1 MAHNAD
7 FFDDVC
13 QQLAAIAVRKKKSM
27 KNKDIRIF
35 AMEHGVR
42 LWEIAKK
49 LGFSPETMSRRLRKE
64 LSLEEKEHM
73 KQAIMEVANEH

>member
-1 MAHNAD
+1 
-7 FFDDVC
+7 
-13 QQLAAIAVRKKKSM
+13 M

-64 LSLEEKEHM
+64 LSVEAKEQM
-73 KQAIMEVANEH
+73 KQAIMEVANER

>member
-1 MAHNAD
+1 
-7 FFDDVC
+7 
-13 QQLAAIAVRKKKSM
+13 M

-42 LWEIAKK
+42 LWEIANK

-64 LSLEEKEHM
+64 LSVEAKEQM

>member
-1 MAHNAD
+1 
-7 FFDDVC
+7 
-13 QQLAAIAVRKKKSM
+13 M

-35 AMEHGVR
+35 AMEHGAR

-64 LSLEEKEHM
+64 LSIEEKEHM
-73 KQAIMEVANEH
+73 KQAIMEVANER

>member
-1 MAHNAD
+1 
-7 FFDDVC
+7 
-13 QQLAAIAVRKKKSM
+13 M

-73 KQAIMEVANEH
+73 EQAIMEVANEH

>member
-1 MAHNAD
+1 
-7 FFDDVC
+7 
-13 QQLAAIAVRKKKSM
+13 M

-42 LWEIAKK
+42 LWEIANK
-49 LGFSPETMSRRLRKE
+49 LGFSPETMSRRLRQE